1 MRSRKSC
8 LSLHRRKHHRRN
20 RSSVQK
26 HISEKKNS
34 KPFTFHGRCLTK
46 TFTPARN
53 ICSKQITSTFSSFRS
68 PSAIYKYSKR
78 SRNPPHLNHPL
89 IKEQNV
95 RWLCTSEQQKRKRK
109 KTKLLKMTS

>member
-53 ICSKQITSTFSSFRS
+53 SSSKQITSTFSSFRL
-68 PSAIYKYSKR
+68 PSGIYKYGKR
-78 SRNPPHLNHPL
+78 SRNLPHLNHPL
-89 IKEQNV
+89 IKEQTFAGFALPNN
-95 RWLCTSEQQKRKRK
+95 RRENGRKQNY
-109 KTKLLKMTS
+109 